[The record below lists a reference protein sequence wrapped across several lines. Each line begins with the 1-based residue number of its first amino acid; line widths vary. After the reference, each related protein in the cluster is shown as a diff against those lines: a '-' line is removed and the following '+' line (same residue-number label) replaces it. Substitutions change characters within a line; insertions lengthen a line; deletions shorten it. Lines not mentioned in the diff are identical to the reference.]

1 MVSLAVQTLGC
12 KLNQLESESIA
23 EAFRRDGFPL
33 SAAGDILVIN
43 TCTVTSKS
51 EQKARRL
58 IRKAL
63 HDNPRSCVIV
73 TGCYAQLEAAAI
85 AALEEE
91 PARRLFVVTG
101 DRKTLLLD
109 LPRFLRDTLAAG
121 PADLR
126 QALERYLA
134 PPAPP
139 PPNTERGVPGTDRFR
154 FRVKD
159 FSFHSRPF
167 LKIQDG
173 CDHACSYCRVTI
185 ARGPSVS
192 LDAETLLSRLRELEK
207 AGHGEAVLTG
217 VNLNQYLGARRFYAA
232 LDLPGLL
239 IYLLANTETIALRLS
254 SLEPDGMTEP
264 FLRILAQRRIR
275 PHIHLSVQSGSPLI
289 LGKMR
294 RGYGPE
300 AVENAVRRLRD
311 LRDDP
316 FLACDII
323 TGFPGETPGE
333 FAKTYDLCRRADFA
347 WIHAFPYS
355 KRPGT
360 EAASFREAV
369 PEREA
374 VSRVDALLSLGR
386 QGRAGYISRWTGKTV
401 EAIVEGGQG
410 RAGGQR
416 GPPAALSENYLKR
429 MLPVP
434 APPEGPLP
442 PGLVLRCRIQGVPE
456 RPDPHF
462 DARADIE
469 P

>member
-1 MVSLAVQTLGC
+1 MLSVKQTTLRVAVQTLGC

-23 EAFRRDGFPL
+23 EAFSREGFVL
-33 SAAGDILVIN
+33 SSGDTLGPADILVIN

-63 HDNPRSCVIV
+63 KDRPDSCVIV
-73 TGCYAQLEAAAI
+73 TGCYAQLEAEAI
-85 AALEEE
+85 AALEDV
-91 PARRLFVVTG
+91 PSPQRRLFVITG

-109 LPRFLRDTLAAG
+109 LPRFLRDQCRAPNSSSG
-121 PADLR
+121 DLR
-126 QALERYLA
+126 QALERRLA
-134 PPAPP
+134 LS
-139 PPNTERGVPGTDRFR
+139 GDSSTDPFR
-154 FRVKD
+154 FNVKD

-173 CDHACSYCRVTI
+173 CDHACAYCRVSL

-192 LDAETLLSRLRELEK
+192 LDTETLLSRLAALEA

-217 VNLNQYLGARRFYAA
+217 VNLNQYRGSGRFAGE
-232 LDLPGLL
+232 DLPALL
-239 IYLLANTETIALRLS
+239 MYLLANTRTIALRLS
-254 SLEPDGMTEP
+254 SLEPDGMTDA
-264 FLRILAQRRIR
+264 FFRVLAHRRIR
-275 PHIHLSVQSGSPLI
+275 PHFHLSVQSGSPLI
-289 LGKMR
+289 LEKMR
-294 RGYGPE
+294 RAYRPE
-300 AVENAVRRLRD
+300 AVLAAIHRLRS

-360 EAASFREAV
+360 EAFSFKDPV

-374 VSRVDALLSLGR
+374 VNRVEALLGLAR
-386 QGRAGYISRWTGKTV
+386 QGRAAYIRRWAGKTV

-410 RAGGQR
+410 I
-416 GPPAALSENYLKR
+416 ALSENYLKL
-429 MLPVP
+429 MLPLP
-434 APPEGPLP
+434 GSIP
-442 PGLVLRCRIQGVPE
+442 PGTVLQCRIQGAADPGE
-456 RPDPHF
+456 IPAPHF
-462 DARADIE
+462 DAIAEIRT
-469 P
+469 